1 MITIKEAVEILKF
14 LLECNYVD
22 SFEETEKEAIK
33 MGIEALNHYDGNS
46 INNYRKLS
54 NEVHYE
60 NNKTT

>member
-1 MITIKEAVEILKF
+1 MITIKEAVENLEF

-33 MGIEALNHYDGNS
+33 IGIEALNHYDGD
-46 INNYRKLS
+46 KQ
-54 NEVHYE
+54 HE